1 VRLLFLD
8 NFVSYGTDVL
18 KQRCSNYPNLEVLI
32 ANPLMAV
39 VGPLDGYV
47 ALALLMGPLT
57 NTGMFG
63 MFILFGRRSIS
74 YLFPQGDIIAQNA
87 SIEVLTRTQAKPS
100 FISDTI

>member
-1 VRLLFLD
+1 
-8 NFVSYGTDVL
+8 
-18 KQRCSNYPNLEVLI
+18 
-32 ANPLMAV
+32 MAV

-63 MFILFGRRSIS
+63 
-74 YLFPQGDIIAQNA
+74 DIIAQNA